1 MRYEMRGY
9 LFDKQSEESLPILS
23 EIIVSGYDKAFDL
36 IKGAGYEYY
45 IFTLDKIS
53 EKYMFFAIF
62 QIASWAKV

>member
-23 EIIVSGYDKAFDL
+23 EIIISGYDEAFDL
-36 IKGAGYEYY
+36 IKGVGYEYY

-53 EKYMFFAIF
+53 EKEE
-62 QIASWAKV
+62 